1 MQDNGKRR
9 QDNRERMQGN
19 RARMRDS
26 GKEPENGKKRIQEL
40 DYYKGFL
47 IYLVVL
53 GHFLLP
59 LKGSPHSLFGRS
71 FYLIYSFSAKYCN
84 PLQRNC
90 VTRIPFTP

>member
-1 MQDNGKRR
+1 MQDFRSR
-9 QDNRERMQGN
+9 I
-19 RARMRDS
+19 RDS
-26 GKEPENGKKRIQEL
+26 KKEPENGKKRIPEL

-71 FYLIYSFSAKYCN
+71 FYLIYSFHMPAFLFLSGYFFFGRWK
-84 PLQRNC
+84 
-90 VTRIPFTP
+90 